1 MAADPISW
9 LVLEPGHLVV
19 TEDGQE
25 FGRVEKVEC
34 DAVADIFDGLLVRQ
48 GALGD
53 TKYVPS
59 ELVGSIDT
67 EAVRLTITA
76 GETDSLEAIKPPG
89 AIENDLQ

>member
-1 MAADPISW
+1 VAADPISW
-9 LVLEPGHLVV
+9 LVLEPGHAVV

-34 DAVADIFDGLLVRQ
+34 DTVADIFDGLLVRRS
-48 GALGD
+48 ALAD
-53 TKYVPS
+53 TKYVPA

-76 GETDSLEAIKPPG
+76 DETDSLEAIKPPR
-89 AIENDLQ
+89 AIESDLQ